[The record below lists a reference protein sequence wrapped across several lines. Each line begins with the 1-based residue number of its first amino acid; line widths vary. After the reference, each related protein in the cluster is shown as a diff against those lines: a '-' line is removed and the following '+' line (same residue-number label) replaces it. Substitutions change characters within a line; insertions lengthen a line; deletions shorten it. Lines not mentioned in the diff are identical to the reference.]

1 MPLTP
6 PGIAGVL
13 APALAGTGMLG
24 VSVPQLAL
32 GVGIGVT
39 LWTKALTVVTVDAG
53 TLGAGVGTLP
63 CVIPPPLLI
72 GGMLTG
78 LPAAAIAGVASPLL
92 ATGLGTGLATA
103 FATQGL
109 ITTVH
114 PTVGV
119 GTGVCTFPGPSAV
132 PFMIAGLASAG
143 LVGTNVAQLGAG
155 IGMGLDIG
163 FAAFTVPIPIVGAP
177 APASAAGAGTGK
189 IV

>member
-13 APALAGTGMLG
+13 VPALVGTGMLG
-24 VSVPQLAL
+24 SNVPQLAL

-39 LWTKALTVVTVDAG
+39 LWTKALTVATVDGG
-53 TLGAGVGTLP
+53 TLGVGAGILP

-78 LPAAAIAGVASPLL
+78 FPSAAISGVSSPLL
-92 ATGLGTGLATA
+92 ATGLGVGLATA

-132 PFMIAGLASAG
+132 PFMIEGLTSAG
-143 LVGTNVAQLGAG
+143 LTGSNVTQLATG

-163 FAAFTVPIPIVGAP
+163 FAAFTVPIPIVGTP
-177 APASAAGAGTGK
+177 SPVSSAGTGTGK